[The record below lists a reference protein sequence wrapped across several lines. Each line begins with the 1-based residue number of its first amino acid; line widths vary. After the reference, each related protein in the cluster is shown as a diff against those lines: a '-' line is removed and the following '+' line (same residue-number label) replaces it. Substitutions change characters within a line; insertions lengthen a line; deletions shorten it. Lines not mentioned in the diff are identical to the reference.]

1 MAVNEAQRAAW
12 NAESQARA
20 WPKRERITI
29 AVTPLLLE
37 ALALRPGEKV
47 LDIGCG
53 GGLAAM
59 GAAAAVGASGSVT
72 GFDLSGPLVGLAQQ
86 RAGER
91 NCHNVVFIAG
101 DAQTDAIPGAPFDVV
116 MSQFGIMFF
125 DDPVEAFT
133 NIRSHLKPGGRIAF
147 ACWESPAKNA
157 WFPGPVLAPFAPP
170 PPAAKH
176 GGPPPG
182 PFAFA
187 DQAYVHGVLTNAGF
201 QDVRAD
207 EIRVPVV
214 IAADSIFDRE
224 TVEVLRVD
232 DAKKDEAWAALMKFK
247 ETLLGDDGLLHLT
260 LAPRIV
266 RAANP

>member
-59 GAAAAVGASGSVT
+59 DAAQTVGPSGSVT
-72 GFDLSGPLVGLAQQ
+72 GFDLSAPLVGLATQ
-86 RAGER
+86 RAAER
-91 NCHNVVFIAG
+91 NRENVTFIAG
-101 DAQTDAIPGAPFDVV
+101 DAQTDPVPAAPFDVV
-116 MSQFGIMFF
+116 MSQFGVMFF
-125 DDPVEAFT
+125 EDPVDAFT
-133 NIRSHLKPGGRIAF
+133 NIRSHLKPGGRMAF
-147 ACWESPAKNA
+147 ACWQPASKNT
-157 WFPGPVLAPFAPP
+157 WYPGPVLAPFAPP
-170 PPAAKH
+170 PPATKH

-182 PFAFA
+182 PFAFG
-187 DQAYVHGVLTNAGF
+187 DQAYVDGILTKAGF
-201 QDVRAD
+201 RDVRAD
-207 EIRVPVV
+207 DISVPVV
-214 IAADSIFDRE
+214 IPDDSIFDRE
-224 TVEVLRVD
+224 TVEALRVD
-232 DAKKDEAWAALMKFK
+232 DAKKDEAWVALMKFK
-247 ETLLGDDGLLHLT
+247 ETLLAGDGMLHLT
-260 LAPRIV
+260 LHPRIV